1 MCFEWKIEGLSLVD
15 PREAMTTL
23 TCTSGRT
30 LAMELGEENF
40 KTWRFLQ
47 KVATRFTLGSN
58 LCASFD

>member
-1 MCFEWKIEGLSLVD
+1 
-15 PREAMTTL
+15 MTTL